1 MATDTHRLNF
11 RAGAALAAVALGLT
25 ACAFG
30 RQASAA
36 HTDLTST
43 SADKAPTGVGV
54 ARAGSSNCPLRF
66 PSPLPTRQRVVPI
79 LMYHRIDY
87 VTASTPA
94 ATKALTVSPEDFRHE
109 MKWLKGHG
117 YHTVTQRSLF
127 NALMCGS
134 HLRRK
139 PIIVTFDDGYRD
151 VYRYASPVIERL
163 GMHAT
168 SYVITERISGDDPS
182 FLTWK
187 QVRRFERRGVE
198 IGSHTVSHAA
208 LTSLSDASALAELVR
223 SRKKLERKLDHRV
236 PWLAY
241 PYGDYD
247 SRIERLA
254 KKAGYKLAVT
264 TDWGSLQSA
273 QHPFALKRLRILD
286 TTGVNGLAAMLGG

>member
-1 MATDTHRLNF
+1 MK
-11 RAGAALAAVALGLT
+11 AGVETGVVGLAALALVIS

-36 HTDLTST
+36 PTDPRST
-43 SADKAPTGVGV
+43 SVATSVDDGSAPTG
-54 ARAGSSNCPLRF
+54 ARTGSTHCPLRF

-94 ATKALTVSPEDFRHE
+94 VTKALTVSPEVFRHE
-109 MKWLKGHG
+109 MKWLKRHG
-117 YHTVTQRSLF
+117 YHTITQRSLF

-139 PIIVTFDDGYRD
+139 PIVVTFDDGYRD
-151 VYRYASPVIERL
+151 VYRYASPVIKRL

-168 SYVITERISGDDPS
+168 SYVITERISGDDHS
-182 FLTWK
+182 FLSWK

-223 SRKKLERKLDHRV
+223 SRRKLERKLDHRV

-247 SRIERLA
+247 ARIELLA

-286 TTGVNGLAAMLGG
+286 TTGVSGLAAMLGG

>member
-1 MATDTHRLNF
+1 MATNTHRLNF

-43 SADKAPTGVGV
+43 SAEKAPTGVGV

-151 VYRYASPVIERL
+151 VYRYASPVIERR
-163 GMHAT
+163 AT
-168 SYVITERISGDDPS
+168 RVARMFCASIL
-182 FLTWK
+182 LTPLSIVAAFRK
-187 QVRRFERRGVE
+187 SSSVQV
-198 IGSHTVSHAA
+198 
-208 LTSLSDASALAELVR
+208 
-223 SRKKLERKLDHRV
+223 K
-236 PWLAY
+236 
-241 PYGDYD
+241 
-247 SRIERLA
+247 
-254 KKAGYKLAVT
+254 
-264 TDWGSLQSA
+264 
-273 QHPFALKRLRILD
+273 
-286 TTGVNGLAAMLGG
+286 